1 MESPFLW
8 WSHPFG
14 SKHNWFDTW
23 PTFVLASGSRQQF
36 LPSYVTS
43 SFSIQT
49 KPETLVN
56 AVNTKNV
63 FSHKSH
69 DQRSF
74 LQPVAANNSF
84 LHMSCHKIIFK
95 PIRSQTFLW
104 TPRTRFHTIHP
115 IKIFIKSKRSQT
127 FSWTLITCFHTIH
140 TIKIFIKSKRSQTF
154 LQITWSSFFLATDG
168 HQQLLSSSITR
179 SFSSTNYARLFYE
192 HLELVFSFH
201 TIHTINHAVLICIWE

>member
-56 AVNTKNV
+56 AVNTKNA

-115 IKIFIKSKRSQT
+115 IKIIYQIQTKSDFLMNTDHLFSHNSHDQDLYQIQT
-127 FSWTLITCFHTIH
+127 
-140 TIKIFIKSKRSQTF
+140 KPD
-154 LQITWSSFFLATDG
+154 FLAN
-168 HQQLLSSSITR
+168 HMIKLLPCNWWTP
-179 SFSSTNYARLFYE
+179 T
-192 HLELVFSFH
+192 
-201 TIHTINHAVLICIWE
+201 TP